1 MEKFQTVRGM
11 QDFLPERAEK
21 KQWIEDICRKVFE
34 SYGFQPLE
42 TPIVEDFG
50 LLSAK
55 GSGGEAIKE
64 EIYYFKDKSERE
76 LGLRFD
82 LTVPLAR
89 VVAANPQLPKP
100 FKRYQIGTVY
110 RYDRPGERRYRE
122 FTQADWDIVGSDSML
137 ADFETIA
144 VAVDAMQAL
153 GFKKGEFAVKINNR
167 KLLEEIALCCSV
179 EKDRIVDCFRSID
192 KLEKIGKQGVEK
204 ELQQKG
210 IKTQILGQLEG
221 GSLEKLKLQNTAPLQ
236 EMKELLKLLKEN
248 DLENFVSLDLSL
260 ARGLEYYTGMVFEV
274 CVKGSPSVGGGG
286 RYDNLIELYGGAK
299 TPAVG
304 CSFGVERLLEALEK
318 KLQPK
323 SRTKLFIAP
332 VGEKCVEK
340 CLQIAAKIRQSGV
353 SCEMDLMNRGIGK
366 NIQYADKKGIA
377 FVAIIGEDELKEK
390 SITVKNLK
398 SGKQKKIKISELKKL
413 KNLIEQ

>member
-1 MEKFQTVRGM
+1 
-11 QDFLPERAEK
+11 
-21 KQWIEDICRKVFE
+21 
-34 SYGFQPLE
+34 
-42 TPIVEDFG
+42 
-50 LLSAK
+50 
-55 GSGGEAIKE
+55 
-64 EIYYFKDKSERE
+64 
-76 LGLRFD
+76 
-82 LTVPLAR
+82 
-89 VVAANPQLPKP
+89 
-100 FKRYQIGTVY
+100 
-110 RYDRPGERRYRE
+110 
-122 FTQADWDIVGSDSML
+122 ML

-144 VAVDAMQAL
+144 VAVNTMQAL

-167 KLLEEIALCCSV
+167 KLLEEAALCCGV
-179 EKDRIVDCFRSID
+179 EKEKVVDCFRSID

-204 ELQQKG
+204 ELQEKG
-210 IKTQILGQLEG
+210 INTQILGQLEG

-236 EMKELLKLLKEN
+236 EMQALLKLLKEN
-248 DLENFVSLDLSL
+248 GLLKFVSLDLCL
-260 ARGLEYYTGMVFEV
+260 ARGLEYYTGVVFEV

-304 CSFGVERLLEALEK
+304 CSFGVERLLEAVEK
-318 KLQPK
+318 KILVESK
-323 SRTKLFIAP
+323 TKLFIAP

-366 NIQYADKKGIA
+366 NIQYADKKGIP

-398 SGKQKKIKISELKKL
+398 SGKQRKIKISELKKL
-413 KNLIEQ
+413 KNLIGQ

>member
-21 KQWIEDICRKVFE
+21 KQRIEDTCRRVFE

-55 GSGGEAIKE
+55 GSGGEAVKE

-110 RYDRPGERRYRE
+110 RYDRPGEKRYRG
-122 FTQADWDIVGSDSML
+122 FTQADWDIVGSDSIL

-144 VAVDAMQAL
+144 VAVDAMLAL

-167 KLLEEIALCCSV
+167 KLLEEIALGCGV
-179 EKDRIVDCFRSID
+179 EKEKVVDCFRSID

-204 ELQQKG
+204 ELQEKG
-210 IKTQILGQLEG
+210 IDTQILGQLEG
-221 GSLEKLKLQNTAPLQ
+221 SNLEKLKLQNTAPLQ
-236 EMKELLKLLKEN
+236 EMKELLKLLKGN
-248 DLENFVSLDLSL
+248 DLGKFVSLDLCL
-260 ARGLEYYTGMVFEV
+260 ARGLEYYTGVVFEV
-274 CVKGSPSVGGGG
+274 CVKGSPSVCGGG

-304 CSFGVERLLEALEK
+304 CSFGVERLLEAVEK
-318 KLQPK
+318 KIPVESK
-323 SRTKLFIAP
+323 TKLFIAP

-340 CLQIAAKIRQSGV
+340 CLRIAAKIRQSGV

-366 NIQYADKKGIA
+366 NIQYADKKGIP
-377 FVAIIGEDELKEK
+377 FVAIIGENELKAK

-398 SGKQKKIKISELKKL
+398 SGKQRKIKLGELKKL